1 MRRRIKIGTI
11 VALALSGLGVYS
23 AFAALQVAEPQN
35 TARNAQAAQ
44 AGSADRPAS
53 DSIEMRF
60 PVAKTVPESYDE
72 IDQKAP
78 VDLENPSNLKTEVE
92 YDPETNCYVIHTR
105 VAGVDV
111 TTPFM
116 LSADEYNEYTL
127 RKSMQQYYRERN
139 AQNFAE
145 NSKSEFNFLDMNF
158 SLGPLEKVFG
168 PGGVQLTTQGSI
180 ELNMGLKYNKL
191 DNPAL
196 PMSSRKKT
204 YFDFDEKIQAS
215 VTAKVGDKMSFNMN
229 YNTDATFDFDS
240 KNLKLQY
247 EGKEDEIIK
256 NIEAGNV
263 SMTTGSSLIRGSTA
277 LFGIKTTMQFGK
289 LTATALI
296 SQQQSES
303 KTVNASGGA
312 QTTPFEIQADAYDE
326 NRHFFLAHF
335 FRDNYDKFA
344 SKLPYVSSGVSI
356 NRIEVWITNKQGS
369 YEESRNIVGFMDLAE
384 NSRIGNSHWISTTA
398 QQNPMNNSNSLY
410 SEIKNGYPD
419 ARNINLVTQALEPL
433 SAYGIEGG
441 QDYVKIESARKL
453 SSSEYTL
460 NAQLGY
466 ISLKSKLNADEML
479 AVAYEYT
486 YNGQVYQV
494 GEFSG
499 DVTDTDQCLYLKML
513 KSSTVSTSLPIWD
526 LMMKNVYSLGAYQV
540 QKDKF
545 RLYIKYMSDSTG
557 VAVNNIPEGNIANK
571 TLLQVMNLDRL
582 DANETEYSDGI
593 FDYIEGYT
601 VQSSNGRII
610 FPVIE
615 PFGSHLA
622 EQIGNAAIAEKYVY
636 QELYDS
642 TLTVA
647 QQVSEK
653 NKFIMTGEY
662 KASSGAEI
670 SLNAMNVPRGSVV
683 VTAGGMT
690 LVENSDYI
698 VDYAMGVVT
707 ILNQSIIESGTPI
720 SVSLENQSM
729 FNMQRKTML
738 GLDLNYAFSKDFNI
752 GATIMHLSEKP
763 LTEKVSMGDEVLNN
777 TLWGVNL
784 SYNTSFQWLTNWMNK
799 IPTVNA
805 TAPSTLALTA
815 EFAQL
820 IPHQSK
826 TGSSQGSSYIDD
838 FESTQT
844 GLDLKSPYSWTLA
857 STPYDA
863 ASDALFPEARYSND
877 VRYGQNRALL
887 SWYYIDRMFTQKT
900 SSLIPAHLK
909 NDLDQLSNPYVRE
922 VSVREIFPNK
932 EINYGESTTQ
942 QTLNLSYYPQE
953 RGPYNLDADNIDE
966 QGRLLNPEK
975 RWGGIMRKMD
985 YTDFESSNIEYIQ
998 FWLMDPF
1005 LDENQTNHKG
1015 GELYF
1020 NLGEVSEDILKDGM
1034 KSFENGLPI
1043 DGDTTQIATTAWGKV
1058 SKRQS
1063 LTYAFDNTS
1072 GTRTL
1077 QDVGLDGLTNDE
1089 EYGFSSYKDYL
1100 AKLEA
1105 KLSPAVVE
1113 EMRQDQFSPFND
1125 PAGDNYH
1132 FYRGHDYDDAQ
1143 TSILDR
1149 YKHYNG
1155 TEGNSLSTED
1165 VADSY
1170 YQSSKSVPDVE
1181 DINQDNTLNEYER
1194 YYQYRISLCPDSLV
1208 VGKNYITDKRETT
1221 VPLRNGQ
1228 EGKAVWYQFKVPLSQ
1243 PQKKVGSIQDFK
1255 TIRFIR
1261 MFMTGFEVETHLRF
1275 ATLELVRGEWRT
1287 YDYAV
1292 DKATN
1297 SPAQGNLDVSV
1308 VNIEE
1313 NAGQEPVNYVLPP
1326 GVTRIIDPGQSQI
1339 TQLNEQAMSLKV
1351 TDLPTGEGRAVY
1363 KNSGMDMRTYK
1374 RLQMFVHA
1382 EKLIDDNTN
1391 LRDGDVSVFLRLGS
1405 DNKSNYYEYEIPLS
1419 LTEPG
1424 TYSTYNTQ
1432 DQEAVWPSSNMF
1444 DFPLSVFTDLKLE
1457 RNAKKRQ
1464 ESSGVTFQTRYS
1476 IYDPDKAQNKVTIVG
1491 NPSLSDV
1498 RTMMIGVRNNS
1509 NATKSITI
1517 WVNEMRLTDFDQS
1530 GGWAAKANMN
1540 LGLSDIATLNIAGHV
1555 ETAGFGGIDQSLTE
1569 RRLDDYYQYN
1579 IATMVELGR
1588 FLPDKVKLRA
1598 PLFYSLT
1605 EQRTSPKYNPLDQ
1618 DILLKDALRN
1628 AGSQHERDSINDASI
1643 ERSTVESLS
1652 LSGVMF
1658 DIRSKNPMPYDPG
1671 NFSISYSY
1679 NRQSNQDPTTEFEN
1693 TYDYRGSFTY
1703 SYTPFVKPWV
1713 PFKGLKSKSKHL
1725 KFLKE
1730 WELYYLPSNIAFNTN
1745 MSRYYYEQ
1753 QIRDVSGSGGMAL
1766 PISVSKNFLWDRQF
1780 SLSWNLTKSLN
1791 FSLQTMTNA
1800 HIEEPVGAVNK
1811 ELFPDEYR
1819 AWKDTVMTSIKNL
1832 GTPWN
1837 YNQTFNASYTA
1848 PFSKIPVIDYMSFTA
1863 KYNATY
1869 TWDRGAQV
1877 SSDIDLGNTIS
1888 NQGQLSLDGRFN
1900 FEQLYN
1906 KSKYLQKINRRFSS
1920 SNRGQSVK
1928 RKERKFERTILL
1940 REDTTVTLRH
1950 NLNNKKVKVV
1960 ARDDAGKRVALR
1972 TKVIDANSVMIL
1984 DKGTQRLNVVITPGK
1999 EKPNFWKEAAEYSLR
2014 GLMMVRNASV
2024 RYRKTNT
2031 TSLPLFSPNIGDI
2044 FGQSNSY
2051 GPMSPGLDFAFGF
2064 TDENYVYRAKERGW
2078 LLCDSTQISPAVI
2091 GRTEEFNIEIAL
2103 EPIRGLKINLTGNRT
2118 DTRSSQM
2125 QFMYADMPT
2134 TRGGS
2139 YTKTHI
2145 ALKTAFRSSSS
2156 KDGYASQAFND
2167 FLRNREII
2175 ASRLEARYAQGNY
2188 PNRGFIA
2195 STGLAGQPYDVA
2207 NGGVNR
2213 SSADVMIPA
2222 FLAAYS
2228 GMDANKVGLSPF
2240 PDITAILP
2248 NWRIT
2253 YDGLMQVPLIKKYF
2267 KAFTLSHTYQCTY
2280 SVGSYSSYLNWVE
2293 SDGDFGFIRD
2303 ELSGNPIPSSP
2314 FDISSVMITERFAP
2328 LIGLSV
2334 TLKNNI
2340 TGNIKFNDS
2349 RTLTLNSA
2357 AGQIVEATTTDFTI
2371 GAGYKIANF
2380 NTILKLRGSQTG
2392 VSNDLTINADFSFRK
2407 NQSLIRRIEQNFTQ
2421 ATSGTR
2427 TTMIEL
2433 TANYVLSKRIT
2444 VGAYFD
2450 HQINTPL
2457 VSSSSYPITNSN
2469 YGISVRLSLV
2479 K

>member
-1 MRRRIKIGTI
+1 M
-11 VALALSGLGVYS
+11 LAVSGLGAYS
-23 AFAALQVAEPQN
+23 AFAALQ
-35 TARNAQAAQ
+35 
-44 AGSADRPAS
+44 SADLQSSSSGISATQSNKES
-53 DSIEMRF
+53 DSIQVRY
-60 PVAKTVPESYDE
+60 PVTKTSPESYDE
-72 IDQKAP
+72 IGQIAP
-78 VDLENPSNLKTEVE
+78 MDLKNPSNLKTEVE
-92 YDPETNCYVIHTR
+92 YDAETNCYVIHTR

-111 TTPFM
+111 CTPFM
-116 LSADEYNEYTL
+116 LSAAEYNDYTL

-145 NSKSEFNFLDMNF
+145 NSKSEFNFLDMQF

-168 PGGVQLTTQGSI
+168 PGGVQLKTQGSI
-180 ELNMGLKYNKL
+180 ELNMGLKHNKL

-247 EGKEDEIIK
+247 QGKEDEIIK

-263 SMTTGSSLIRGSTA
+263 SMTTGSSLIRGCTA
-277 LFGIKTTMQFGK
+277 LFGVKTTMQFGK

-312 QTTPFEIQADAYDE
+312 QTTPFEIRADAYDE

-356 NRIEVWITNKQGS
+356 NRIEVWITNKQGN

-384 NSRIGNSHWISTTA
+384 NVHIGNDHWISATA

-410 SEIKNGYPD
+410 AEIKNGYPD

-433 SAYGIEGG
+433 SVYGIEGG

-453 SSSEYTL
+453 ASSEYTL
-460 NAQLGY
+460 NSQLGY
-466 ISLKSKLNADEML
+466 ISLKSKLNADEMI

-499 DVTDTDQCLYLKML
+499 DVTDTDQCLFLKML
-513 KSSTVSTSLPIWD
+513 KGSTISTSLPIWD

-540 QKDKF
+540 HKDKF
-545 RLYIKYMSDSTG
+545 RLYIKYQNDSTG
-557 VAVNNIPEGNIANK
+557 VAVNNIPEGNISNQ

-582 DANETEYSDGI
+582 DVNESEYSDGI

-601 VQSSNGRII
+601 IQSSNGRII

-622 EQIGNAAIAEKYVY
+622 EKIGNAAIAEKYVY

-642 TLTVA
+642 TLTIA

-670 SLNAMNVPRGSVV
+670 RLNAMNVPRGSVV

-707 ILNQSIIESGTPI
+707 ILNQSIIEAGTPI

-738 GLDLNYAFSKDFNI
+738 GLDLNYAFSKDFNV
-752 GATIMHLSEKP
+752 GATIMHLSEKS
-763 LTEKVSMGDEVLNN
+763 LTEKVNMGDEVLNN

-784 SYNTSFQWLTNWMNK
+784 SYNTNFLWLTNLLNK

-820 IPHQSK
+820 IPHKSK
-826 TGSSQGSSYIDD
+826 NGSSQGTSYIDD

-857 STPYDA
+857 STPYDPS
-863 ASDALFPEARYSND
+863 SDALFPEARYSND
-877 VRYGQNRALL
+877 IRYGQNRALL
-887 SWYYIDRMFTQKT
+887 SWYYIDRMFTQKNST
-900 SSLIPAHLK
+900 LIPAHLK

-932 EINYGESTTQ
+932 EINYGESTTL
-942 QTLNLSYYPQE
+942 QTLNLSFYPQE
-953 RGPYNLDADNIDE
+953 RGPYNLDADNIDS
-966 QGRLLNPEK
+966 QGLLLNPEN

-1005 LDENQTNHKG
+1005 LDENQTNHNG

-1034 KSFENGLPI
+1034 KSFENGLPV
-1043 DGDTTQIATTAWGKV
+1043 DGDTTQIATTVWGKV

-1072 GTRTL
+1072 GARAL
-1077 QDVGLDGLTNDE
+1077 QDVGLDGLSNDE
-1089 EYGFSSYKDYL
+1089 EYGFSSYRDYL
-1100 AKLEA
+1100 DKLET
-1105 KLSPAVVE
+1105 KLSPVVVE
-1113 EMRQDQFSPFND
+1113 AMRQDQFSPFND

-1149 YKHYNG
+1149 YKRYNG
-1155 TEGNSLSTED
+1155 TENNSRSPEEMN
-1165 VADSY
+1165 DSY

-1194 YYQYRISLCPDSLV
+1194 YYQYRISLCPDSLE
-1208 VGKNYITDKRETT
+1208 VGKNCITDKRETT
-1221 VPLRNGQ
+1221 VRLRNGE
-1228 EGKAVWYQFKVPLSQ
+1228 EGKAVWYQFKIPLSR

-1261 MFMTGFEVETHLRF
+1261 MFMTGFECETHLRF

-1287 YDYAV
+1287 YNYALNLKG
-1292 DKATN
+1292 DA
-1297 SPAQGNLDVSV
+1297 PAQGKMDISV

-1313 NAGQEPVNYVLPP
+1313 NAGQVPVNYVLPP

-1339 TQLNEQAMSLKV
+1339 TQLNEHAMSLKV
-1351 TDLPTGEGRAVY
+1351 TDLQSGDARAVY

-1382 EKLIDDNTN
+1382 EKLIDDKTN

-1405 DNKSNYYEYEIPLS
+1405 DSKSNYYEYEVPLS

-1424 TYSTYNTQ
+1424 NYSTYNAQ
-1432 DQEAVWPSSNMF
+1432 DQEAVWPQSNMF
-1444 DFPLSVFTDLKLE
+1444 DFPLSLFTDLKLE
-1457 RNAKKRQ
+1457 RNAKKRMDN
-1464 ESSGVTFQTRYS
+1464 STVTFQTRYS
-1476 IYDPDKAQNKVTIVG
+1476 SYDPDKNQNKVTIVG

-1509 NATKSITI
+1509 NAAKDIVV

-1530 GGWAAKANMN
+1530 GGWAAKANVN

-1555 ETAGFGGIDQSLTE
+1555 ETVGFGGIDQSLTE

-1588 FLPDKVKLRA
+1588 FLPEKVKLKA
-1598 PLFYSLT
+1598 PLFYSIT

-1618 DILLKDALRN
+1618 DILLKDALDN
-1628 AGSQHERDSINDASI
+1628 AGSKAERDSISDASI
-1643 ERSTVESLS
+1643 EKSTVESFS
-1652 LSGVMF
+1652 LSGVSF
-1658 DIRSKNPMPYDPG
+1658 DIRSKNPMPYDPA

-1679 NRQSNQDPTTEFEN
+1679 NRQSKQDPTTEFEN

-1703 SYTPFVKPWV
+1703 SYTPFIKPFV
-1713 PFKGLKSKSKHL
+1713 PLKGLKSKSKHL

-1730 WELYYLPSNIAFNTN
+1730 WEFNYLPNNIAFNTN

-1766 PISVSKNFLWDRQF
+1766 PTSVSKSFLWDRQF
-1780 SLSWNLTKSLN
+1780 SLTWNLTKSINL
-1791 FSLQTMTNA
+1791 SLQTMTNA
-1800 HIEEPVGAVNK
+1800 HIEEPVGVVNK
-1811 ELFPDEYR
+1811 QLFPDEYE
-1819 AWKDTVMTSIKNL
+1819 AWKDTVLTSIKNL

-1848 PFSKIPVIDYMSFTA
+1848 PFSKIPVLDYLSFNA

-1869 TWDRGAQV
+1869 TWDRGAQI
-1877 SSDIDLGNTIS
+1877 SEEIDLGNS
-1888 NQGQLSLDGRFN
+1888 VNNQGQLSFDGRFN
-1900 FEQLYN
+1900 FEQL
-1906 KSKYLQKINRRFSS
+1906 
-1920 SNRGQSVK
+1920 
-1928 RKERKFERTILL
+1928 
-1940 REDTTVTLRH
+1940 
-1950 NLNNKKVKVV
+1950 NNK
-1960 ARDDAGKRVALR
+1960 
-1972 TKVIDANSVMIL
+1972 
-1984 DKGTQRLNVVITPGK
+1984 
-1999 EKPNFWKEAAEYSLR
+1999 
-2014 GLMMVRNASV
+2014 
-2024 RYRKTNT
+2024 
-2031 TSLPLFSPNIGDI
+2031 
-2044 FGQSNSY
+2044 
-2051 GPMSPGLDFAFGF
+2051 
-2064 TDENYVYRAKERGW
+2064 
-2078 LLCDSTQISPAVI
+2078 
-2091 GRTEEFNIEIAL
+2091 
-2103 EPIRGLKINLTGNRT
+2103 
-2118 DTRSSQM
+2118 
-2125 QFMYADMPT
+2125 
-2134 TRGGS
+2134 
-2139 YTKTHI
+2139 
-2145 ALKTAFRSSSS
+2145 
-2156 KDGYASQAFND
+2156 
-2167 FLRNREII
+2167 
-2175 ASRLEARYAQGNY
+2175 
-2188 PNRGFIA
+2188 
-2195 STGLAGQPYDVA
+2195 
-2207 NGGVNR
+2207 
-2213 SSADVMIPA
+2213 
-2222 FLAAYS
+2222 
-2228 GMDANKVGLSPF
+2228 
-2240 PDITAILP
+2240 
-2248 NWRIT
+2248 
-2253 YDGLMQVPLIKKYF
+2253 
-2267 KAFTLSHTYQCTY
+2267 
-2280 SVGSYSSYLNWVE
+2280 
-2293 SDGDFGFIRD
+2293 
-2303 ELSGNPIPSSP
+2303 
-2314 FDISSVMITERFAP
+2314 
-2328 LIGLSV
+2328 
-2334 TLKNNI
+2334 
-2340 TGNIKFNDS
+2340 
-2349 RTLTLNSA
+2349 
-2357 AGQIVEATTTDFTI
+2357 
-2371 GAGYKIANF
+2371 
-2380 NTILKLRGSQTG
+2380 
-2392 VSNDLTINADFSFRK
+2392 
-2407 NQSLIRRIEQNFTQ
+2407 
-2421 ATSGTR
+2421 
-2427 TTMIEL
+2427 
-2433 TANYVLSKRIT
+2433 
-2444 VGAYFD
+2444 
-2450 HQINTPL
+2450 
-2457 VSSSSYPITNSN
+2457 
-2469 YGISVRLSLV
+2469 
-2479 K
+2479 

>member
-1 MRRRIKIGTI
+1 MQ
-11 VALALSGLGVYS
+11 APD
-23 AFAALQVAEPQN
+23 PQN
-35 TARNAQAAQ
+35 TPANRPAPQAGEAAQ
-44 AGSADRPAS
+44 PTT
-53 DSIEMRF
+53 DSIPMRF

-78 VDLENPSNLKTEVE
+78 VDLKNPSNLKTEVE

-111 TTPFM
+111 ATPFM
-116 LSADEYNEYTL
+116 LSADEYNDYTL
-127 RKSMQQYYRERN
+127 RKAMQQYYRERN
-139 AQNFAE
+139 AQTFAE

-312 QTTPFEIQADAYDE
+312 QTTPFEIRADAYDE

-356 NRIEVWITNKQGS
+356 NRIEVWITNKQGN
-369 YEESRNIVGFMDLAE
+369 YEEARNIVGFMDLAE
-384 NSRIGNSHWISTTA
+384 NVHIGNSHWISTTT
-398 QQNPMNNSNSLY
+398 QPNPMNNSNTLY
-410 SEIKNGYPD
+410 AEIKDGYPD

-433 SAYGIEGG
+433 SAFGIDGG

-460 NAQLGY
+460 NEQLGY

-499 DVTDTDQCLYLKML
+499 DVTDTDQCLFLKML
-513 KSSTVSTSLPIWD
+513 KGSTVTTSLPIWD

-545 RLYIKYMSDSTG
+545 RLYIKYQSDSTG

-601 VQSSNGRII
+601 IQSSNGRII

-642 TLTVA
+642 TLTIA

-707 ILNQSIIESGTPI
+707 ILNQSIIEAGTPI

-784 SYNTSFQWLTNWMNK
+784 SYNTSFLWLTNWLNK

-820 IPHQSK
+820 VPHQSK
-826 TGSSQGSSYIDD
+826 TGSSQGTSYIDD

-857 STPYDA
+857 STPYDPN
-863 ASDALFPEARYSND
+863 SDALFPEARYSND
-877 VRYGQNRALL
+877 VRYGQNRALM
-887 SWYYIDRMFTQKT
+887 SWYYIDRMFTQKN
-900 SSLIPAHLK
+900 SNLIPAHLK

-953 RGPYNLDADNIDE
+953 RGPYNLDADNIDD

-1015 GELYF
+1015 GDLYF

-1043 DGDTTQIATTAWGKV
+1043 DGDTTQISTTAWGKV

-1072 GTRTL
+1072 GARAL

-1089 EYGFSSYKDYL
+1089 EYGFSSYKDFL

-1113 EMRQDQFSPFND
+1113 AMRQDQFSPFND
-1125 PAGDNYH
+1125 PASDNYH
-1132 FYRGHDYDDAQ
+1132 FYRGHDYDDAE

-1155 TEGNSLSTED
+1155 TEGNSRSTEEVD
-1165 VADSY
+1165 DSY
-1170 YQSSKSVPDVE
+1170 YQSAKSVPDVE

-1228 EGKAVWYQFKVPLSQ
+1228 EGRAVWYQFKVPLAQ
-1243 PQKKVGSIQDFK
+1243 PQKKVGSIQDFS
-1255 TIRFIR
+1255 RFQV
-1261 MFMTGFEVETHLRF
+1261 M
-1275 ATLELVRGEWRT
+1275 
-1287 YDYAV
+1287 
-1292 DKATN
+1292 
-1297 SPAQGNLDVSV
+1297 AQ
-1308 VNIEE
+1308 
-1313 NAGQEPVNYVLPP
+1313 
-1326 GVTRIIDPGQSQI
+1326 
-1339 TQLNEQAMSLKV
+1339 
-1351 TDLPTGEGRAVY
+1351 
-1363 KNSGMDMRTYK
+1363 
-1374 RLQMFVHA
+1374 
-1382 EKLIDDNTN
+1382 
-1391 LRDGDVSVFLRLGS
+1391 
-1405 DNKSNYYEYEIPLS
+1405 
-1419 LTEPG
+1419 
-1424 TYSTYNTQ
+1424 
-1432 DQEAVWPSSNMF
+1432 
-1444 DFPLSVFTDLKLE
+1444 
-1457 RNAKKRQ
+1457 
-1464 ESSGVTFQTRYS
+1464 
-1476 IYDPDKAQNKVTIVG
+1476 
-1491 NPSLSDV
+1491 
-1498 RTMMIGVRNNS
+1498 
-1509 NATKSITI
+1509 
-1517 WVNEMRLTDFDQS
+1517 
-1530 GGWAAKANMN
+1530 
-1540 LGLSDIATLNIAGHV
+1540 
-1555 ETAGFGGIDQSLTE
+1555 
-1569 RRLDDYYQYN
+1569 
-1579 IATMVELGR
+1579 
-1588 FLPDKVKLRA
+1588 
-1598 PLFYSLT
+1598 
-1605 EQRTSPKYNPLDQ
+1605 
-1618 DILLKDALRN
+1618 
-1628 AGSQHERDSINDASI
+1628 
-1643 ERSTVESLS
+1643 
-1652 LSGVMF
+1652 
-1658 DIRSKNPMPYDPG
+1658 
-1671 NFSISYSY
+1671 
-1679 NRQSNQDPTTEFEN
+1679 
-1693 TYDYRGSFTY
+1693 
-1703 SYTPFVKPWV
+1703 
-1713 PFKGLKSKSKHL
+1713 
-1725 KFLKE
+1725 
-1730 WELYYLPSNIAFNTN
+1730 
-1745 MSRYYYEQ
+1745 
-1753 QIRDVSGSGGMAL
+1753 
-1766 PISVSKNFLWDRQF
+1766 
-1780 SLSWNLTKSLN
+1780 
-1791 FSLQTMTNA
+1791 
-1800 HIEEPVGAVNK
+1800 VGAS
-1811 ELFPDEYR
+1811 E
-1819 AWKDTVMTSIKNL
+1819 A
-1832 GTPWN
+1832 
-1837 YNQTFNASYTA
+1837 
-1848 PFSKIPVIDYMSFTA
+1848 
-1863 KYNATY
+1863 
-1869 TWDRGAQV
+1869 
-1877 SSDIDLGNTIS
+1877 IS
-1888 NQGQLSLDGRFN
+1888 MP
-1900 FEQLYN
+1900 
-1906 KSKYLQKINRRFSS
+1906 
-1920 SNRGQSVK
+1920 
-1928 RKERKFERTILL
+1928 
-1940 REDTTVTLRH
+1940 
-1950 NLNNKKVKVV
+1950 
-1960 ARDDAGKRVALR
+1960 A
-1972 TKVIDANSVMIL
+1972 
-1984 DKGTQRLNVVITPGK
+1984 VVIY
-1999 EKPNFWKEAAEYSLR
+1999 NYA
-2014 GLMMVRNASV
+2014 
-2024 RYRKTNT
+2024 
-2031 TSLPLFSPNIGDI
+2031 IG
-2044 FGQSNSY
+2044 
-2051 GPMSPGLDFAFGF
+2051 
-2064 TDENYVYRAKERGW
+2064 
-2078 LLCDSTQISPAVI
+2078 
-2091 GRTEEFNIEIAL
+2091 AL
-2103 EPIRGLKINLTGNRT
+2103 E
-2118 DTRSSQM
+2118 Q
-2125 QFMYADMPT
+2125 
-2134 TRGGS
+2134 
-2139 YTKTHI
+2139 
-2145 ALKTAFRSSSS
+2145 
-2156 KDGYASQAFND
+2156 GYAST
-2167 FLRNREII
+2167 L
-2175 ASRLEARYAQGNY
+2175 
-2188 PNRGFIA
+2188 
-2195 STGLAGQPYDVA
+2195 GL
-2207 NGGVNR
+2207 
-2213 SSADVMIPA
+2213 I
-2222 FLAAYS
+2222 
-2228 GMDANKVGLSPF
+2228 
-2240 PDITAILP
+2240 
-2248 NWRIT
+2248 
-2253 YDGLMQVPLIKKYF
+2253 
-2267 KAFTLSHTYQCTY
+2267 
-2280 SVGSYSSYLNWVE
+2280 
-2293 SDGDFGFIRD
+2293 
-2303 ELSGNPIPSSP
+2303 
-2314 FDISSVMITERFAP
+2314 
-2328 LIGLSV
+2328 LSV
-2334 TLKNNI
+2334 IILIMTL
-2340 TGNIKFNDS
+2340 
-2349 RTLTLNSA
+2349 
-2357 AGQIVEATTTDFTI
+2357 
-2371 GAGYKIANF
+2371 ANF
-2380 NTILKLRGSQTG
+2380 
-2392 VSNDLTINADFSFRK
+2392 F
-2407 NQSLIRRIEQNFTQ
+2407 
-2421 ATSGTR
+2421 
-2427 TTMIEL
+2427 
-2433 TANYVLSKRIT
+2433 LSK
-2444 VGAYFD
+2444 YW
-2450 HQINTPL
+2450 
-2457 VSSSSYPITNSN
+2457 
-2469 YGISVRLSLV
+2469 V
-2479 K
+2479 KYD

>member
-1 MRRRIKIGTI
+1 MA
-11 VALALSGLGVYS
+11 VSGLGAYS
-23 AFAALQVAEPQN
+23 AFAALQVADPQN
-35 TARNAQAAQ
+35 PPRNTVQATQ
-44 AGSADRPAS
+44 NSQSGQPAS

-78 VDLENPSNLKTEVE
+78 VDLKKPSNLKTEVE

-116 LSADEYNEYTL
+116 LSADEYNDYTL

-247 EGKEDEIIK
+247 QGKEDEIIK

-312 QTTPFEIQADAYDE
+312 QTTPFEIRADAYDE

-356 NRIEVWITNKQGS
+356 NRIEVWITNKQGT

-384 NSRIGNSHWISTTA
+384 NTHIGNQHWISTTA
-398 QQNPMNNSNSLY
+398 QPNPMNNSNSLY

-460 NAQLGY
+460 NEQLGY

-513 KSSTVSTSLPIWD
+513 KSSTISTSLPIWD

-545 RLYIKYMSDSTG
+545 RLYIKYQSDSTG
-557 VAVNNIPEGNIANK
+557 VAVNNIPEGNIADK

-582 DANETEYSDGI
+582 DANDTEYSDGI

-601 VQSSNGRII
+601 IQSSNGRII

-622 EQIGNAAIAEKYVY
+622 EQIGNAAIAERYVY

-784 SYNTSFQWLTNWMNK
+784 SYNTSFQWLTNWLNK

-820 IPHQSK
+820 VPHQSK
-826 TGSSQGSSYIDD
+826 TGSSQGTSYIDD

-857 STPYDA
+857 STPYDTS
-863 ASDALFPEARYSND
+863 SDALFPESRYSND

-887 SWYYIDRMFTQKT
+887 SWYYIDRMFTQKNST
-900 SSLIPAHLK
+900 LIPSHLK

-932 EINYGESTTQ
+932 EINYGESTTL

-966 QGRLLNPEK
+966 QGQLLNPSK

-1005 LDENQTNHKG
+1005 LDETQTNHKG
-1015 GELYF
+1015 GDLYF

-1034 KSFENGLPI
+1034 KSFENGLPT

-1063 LTYAFDNTS
+1063 LTYAFDNTT
-1072 GTRTL
+1072 GARAM
-1077 QDVGLDGLTNDE
+1077 QDVGLDGLSNDE

-1100 AKLEA
+1100 AKLET

-1113 EMRQDQFSPFND
+1113 AMRQDQFSPFND

-1143 TSILDR
+1143 TSILAR

-1155 TEGNSLSTED
+1155 TEGNSRSTEE
-1165 VADSY
+1165 VEDSY

-1194 YYQYRISLCPDSLV
+1194 YYQ
-1208 VGKNYITDKRETT
+1208 
-1221 VPLRNGQ
+1221 
-1228 EGKAVWYQFKVPLSQ
+1228 
-1243 PQKKVGSIQDFK
+1243 
-1255 TIRFIR
+1255 
-1261 MFMTGFEVETHLRF
+1261 
-1275 ATLELVRGEWRT
+1275 
-1287 YDYAV
+1287 
-1292 DKATN
+1292 
-1297 SPAQGNLDVSV
+1297 
-1308 VNIEE
+1308 
-1313 NAGQEPVNYVLPP
+1313 
-1326 GVTRIIDPGQSQI
+1326 
-1339 TQLNEQAMSLKV
+1339 
-1351 TDLPTGEGRAVY
+1351 
-1363 KNSGMDMRTYK
+1363 
-1374 RLQMFVHA
+1374 
-1382 EKLIDDNTN
+1382 
-1391 LRDGDVSVFLRLGS
+1391 
-1405 DNKSNYYEYEIPLS
+1405 
-1419 LTEPG
+1419 
-1424 TYSTYNTQ
+1424 
-1432 DQEAVWPSSNMF
+1432 
-1444 DFPLSVFTDLKLE
+1444 
-1457 RNAKKRQ
+1457 
-1464 ESSGVTFQTRYS
+1464 
-1476 IYDPDKAQNKVTIVG
+1476 
-1491 NPSLSDV
+1491 
-1498 RTMMIGVRNNS
+1498 
-1509 NATKSITI
+1509 
-1517 WVNEMRLTDFDQS
+1517 
-1530 GGWAAKANMN
+1530 
-1540 LGLSDIATLNIAGHV
+1540 
-1555 ETAGFGGIDQSLTE
+1555 
-1569 RRLDDYYQYN
+1569 
-1579 IATMVELGR
+1579 
-1588 FLPDKVKLRA
+1588 
-1598 PLFYSLT
+1598 
-1605 EQRTSPKYNPLDQ
+1605 
-1618 DILLKDALRN
+1618 
-1628 AGSQHERDSINDASI
+1628 
-1643 ERSTVESLS
+1643 
-1652 LSGVMF
+1652 
-1658 DIRSKNPMPYDPG
+1658 
-1671 NFSISYSY
+1671 
-1679 NRQSNQDPTTEFEN
+1679 
-1693 TYDYRGSFTY
+1693 
-1703 SYTPFVKPWV
+1703 
-1713 PFKGLKSKSKHL
+1713 
-1725 KFLKE
+1725 
-1730 WELYYLPSNIAFNTN
+1730 
-1745 MSRYYYEQ
+1745 
-1753 QIRDVSGSGGMAL
+1753 
-1766 PISVSKNFLWDRQF
+1766 
-1780 SLSWNLTKSLN
+1780 
-1791 FSLQTMTNA
+1791 
-1800 HIEEPVGAVNK
+1800 
-1811 ELFPDEYR
+1811 
-1819 AWKDTVMTSIKNL
+1819 
-1832 GTPWN
+1832 
-1837 YNQTFNASYTA
+1837 
-1848 PFSKIPVIDYMSFTA
+1848 
-1863 KYNATY
+1863 
-1869 TWDRGAQV
+1869 
-1877 SSDIDLGNTIS
+1877 
-1888 NQGQLSLDGRFN
+1888 
-1900 FEQLYN
+1900 
-1906 KSKYLQKINRRFSS
+1906 
-1920 SNRGQSVK
+1920 
-1928 RKERKFERTILL
+1928 
-1940 REDTTVTLRH
+1940 
-1950 NLNNKKVKVV
+1950 
-1960 ARDDAGKRVALR
+1960 
-1972 TKVIDANSVMIL
+1972 
-1984 DKGTQRLNVVITPGK
+1984 
-1999 EKPNFWKEAAEYSLR
+1999 
-2014 GLMMVRNASV
+2014 
-2024 RYRKTNT
+2024 
-2031 TSLPLFSPNIGDI
+2031 
-2044 FGQSNSY
+2044 
-2051 GPMSPGLDFAFGF
+2051 
-2064 TDENYVYRAKERGW
+2064 
-2078 LLCDSTQISPAVI
+2078 
-2091 GRTEEFNIEIAL
+2091 
-2103 EPIRGLKINLTGNRT
+2103 
-2118 DTRSSQM
+2118 
-2125 QFMYADMPT
+2125 
-2134 TRGGS
+2134 
-2139 YTKTHI
+2139 
-2145 ALKTAFRSSSS
+2145 
-2156 KDGYASQAFND
+2156 
-2167 FLRNREII
+2167 
-2175 ASRLEARYAQGNY
+2175 
-2188 PNRGFIA
+2188 
-2195 STGLAGQPYDVA
+2195 
-2207 NGGVNR
+2207 
-2213 SSADVMIPA
+2213 
-2222 FLAAYS
+2222 
-2228 GMDANKVGLSPF
+2228 
-2240 PDITAILP
+2240 
-2248 NWRIT
+2248 
-2253 YDGLMQVPLIKKYF
+2253 
-2267 KAFTLSHTYQCTY
+2267 
-2280 SVGSYSSYLNWVE
+2280 
-2293 SDGDFGFIRD
+2293 
-2303 ELSGNPIPSSP
+2303 
-2314 FDISSVMITERFAP
+2314 
-2328 LIGLSV
+2328 
-2334 TLKNNI
+2334 
-2340 TGNIKFNDS
+2340 
-2349 RTLTLNSA
+2349 
-2357 AGQIVEATTTDFTI
+2357 
-2371 GAGYKIANF
+2371 
-2380 NTILKLRGSQTG
+2380 
-2392 VSNDLTINADFSFRK
+2392 
-2407 NQSLIRRIEQNFTQ
+2407 
-2421 ATSGTR
+2421 
-2427 TTMIEL
+2427 
-2433 TANYVLSKRIT
+2433 
-2444 VGAYFD
+2444 
-2450 HQINTPL
+2450 
-2457 VSSSSYPITNSN
+2457 
-2469 YGISVRLSLV
+2469 
-2479 K
+2479 